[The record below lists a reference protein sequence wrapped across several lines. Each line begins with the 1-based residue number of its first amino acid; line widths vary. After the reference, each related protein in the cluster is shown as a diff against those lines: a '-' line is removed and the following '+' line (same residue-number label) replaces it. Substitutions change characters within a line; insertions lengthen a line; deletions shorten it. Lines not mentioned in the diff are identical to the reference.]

1 MKKRNIFLLQGVVLY
16 FIFSCFLSAQE
27 RPQLKLNPTQSETIT
42 VDVNLDLIT
51 GENGIALVK
60 FQKVYDVR
68 NGATIDTNIKLTGI
82 PTRYNYYLHRNYTKN
97 NCPPDEIKVSG
108 QCYPE
113 DYGILLC
120 PAHQFC
126 HKAWVIPTEDEW
138 YKAAYHKNDGDTGN
152 YFDYPTSSDTVPGYV
167 NNGATSAGPALR
179 SSRVAPTRA
188 TTRPTMLTERPMESA
203 PHTTTP
209 RWASGKTPPAR

>member
-126 HKAWVIPTEDEW
+126 HKAWVIPTEEINQNGRLVKFELW
-138 YKAAYHKNDGDTGN
+138 IYGHTSEPQNIHVSGN
-152 YFDYPTSSDTVPGYV
+152 VT
-167 NNGATSAGPALR
+167 
-179 SSRVAPTRA
+179 
-188 TTRPTMLTERPMESA
+188 LT
-203 PHTTTP
+203 
-209 RWASGKTPPAR
+209 KKPPLLIKK